1 MTLED
6 MRSRVEV
13 MRAYSQEMEKK
24 KKGYIW
30 KTIFIGILIPV
41 VVVMLVAILFATFD
55 WLY

>member
-13 MRAYSQEMEKK
+13 MRAYSQDLAKK

-30 KTIFIGILIPV
+30 RTIFISILIPV
-41 VVVMLVAILFATFD
+41 VVVILVATLFAIFD